1 MTVTFGSDCHLG
13 LLRIPPKR
21 RKHQNMITYYS
32 TGQQAPEVG
41 FEEAFL
47 NGLAPDGGLY
57 YPTTIPTFSALEQEQ
72 LRAVW
77 QDMRASDDPDATQ
90 NYLQRIGF
98 ESLNKWFGDEIEHDA
113 LQQIARD
120 AQSFPISIQRVGE
133 FEVLELFHGPTQA
146 FKDVAAR
153 NLARLMSYFLKK
165 RDERAMLLVATSGD
179 TGGAIAHG
187 FADLENIDVVVLF
200 PKGKVSA
207 LQEEQLT
214 RVAHNVTPVEVEGV
228 FDDCQALVKQAFVH
242 PNLAHLPLTSANSI
256 NVARLI
262 PQVIYYLYTYFLLDR
277 NDLQIIVPSGNFGN
291 LTAGLFAREMEIPLH
306 HFIAATNMNDA
317 AVRYYQSGQYE
328 AQPTKQTL
336 SNAMDVGNPSNFA
349 RVLELF
355 GHRHER
361 FRDGLRAY
369 RVNEEQTIQ
378 TMKDVYEQHNYL
390 LCPHSAVGWYVASH
404 YANPELQPVIV
415 STAAP
420 VKFAREIK
428 GVTGIQ
434 IDDSAEIERLQTRPK
449 RKTTI
454 QNRWDQL
461 EPILLDLASCW

>member
-1 MTVTFGSDCHLG
+1 
-13 LLRIPPKR
+13 
-21 RKHQNMITYYS
+21 MIKYYS
-32 TGQQAPEVG
+32 THKQAPEVG

-47 NGLAPDGGLY
+47 KGLAPDGGLY
-57 YPTTIPTFSALEQEQ
+57 YPTTIPTFSAVEQEQ

-77 QDMRASDDPDATQ
+77 QDMRSLDPNATPR
-90 NYLQRIGF
+90 YLQLIAF
-98 ESLNKWFGDEIEHDA
+98 ELLNKWFGDEIEDEA
-113 LQQIARD
+113 LRQIATD
-120 AQSFPISIQRVGE
+120 AQSFPMPIRRVGD

-165 RDERAMLLVATSGD
+165 RGQRAMLLVATSGD

-200 PKGKVSA
+200 PKGKVSL

-214 RVAHNVTPVEVEGV
+214 RVADNVTSVEVKGV
-228 FDDCQALVKQAFVH
+228 FDDCQALVKKAFVH

-256 NVARLI
+256 NIARLI
-262 PQVIYYLYTYFLLDR
+262 PQAIYYLYSYLVLDR
-277 NDLQIIVPSGNFGN
+277 NDLEIIVPSGNFGN
-291 LTAGLFAREMEIPLH
+291 LTAGLFTREMGIPLH
-306 HFIAATNMNDA
+306 HFIAATNINDA

-328 AQPTKQTL
+328 AQPTKPTL

-355 GHRHER
+355 AHNHDR
-361 FRDGLRAY
+361 FRHGLRAY

-378 TMKDVYEQHNYL
+378 TIQQVYEQHNYL
-390 LCPHSAVGWYVASH
+390 LCPHTAVGWHVASA
-404 YANPELQPVIV
+404 YAQQDLQPLIV

-420 VKFAREIK
+420 VKFAREIQAA
-428 GVTGIQ
+428 TGIH
-434 IDDSAEIERLQTRPK
+434 IDDSADIQRLQTRPK
-449 RKTTI
+449 RKIAI
-454 QNRWDQL
+454 QNRWDELQ
-461 EPILLDLASCW
+461 EILLEVASQARG